1 HRRDLKMGWAEDQFE
16 NKMLFR
22 RIFMIVIMG
31 YLFMASHE
39 SFLFAMKALDSDFTA
54 TEVATVIASKDGLP
68 LALLGYLY
76 RYYSKDRQ
84 DAKEK

>member
-1 HRRDLKMGWAEDQFE
+1 MGWAEDQFE

-31 YLFMASHE
+31 YLFMASRE
-39 SFLFAMKALDSDFTA
+39 SFLFVMKALDSDFSA
-54 TEVATVIASKDGLP
+54 AEVAGVVIAKDGLP
-68 LALLGYLY
+68 VALLGYLY

-84 DAKEK
+84 ESKEK

>member
-1 HRRDLKMGWAEDQFE
+1 MGWAEDQFE

-39 SFLFAMKALDSDFTA
+39 SFLFVMKALDSDFSA
-54 TEVATVIASKDGLP
+54 AEVAGVVIAKDGLP
-68 LALLGYLY
+68 VALLGYLY

-84 DAKEK
+84 ESKEK